1 MKKNIINYTIACLA
15 IMAINILTGMIAV
28 LPWWSFVVPVLL
40 SGMALPFLRWNV
52 PSFTVGFLSG
62 FIVWLVANAIFDMA
76 YHGMLAK
83 IGLLL
88 SVQKIVVLLAAGLI
102 GGLLNGLALYTG
114 KSILT
119 ASTIANSEII

>member
-1 MKKNIINYTIACLA
+1 MKKNIINYTIACFVV
-15 IMAINILTGMIAV
+15 IAINILTGVVAV

-40 SGMALPFLRWNV
+40 SGMALPYLRWNV
-52 PSFTVGFLSG
+52 SSFPVGFLSG
-62 FIVWLVANAIFDMA
+62 FLVWLLANAFFDMA

-119 ASTIANSEII
+119 AKTTTNSEIL

>member
-1 MKKNIINYTIACLA
+1 MKKNIINYTKACFA
-15 IMAINILTGMIAV
+15 IMTINILTGMVTV
-28 LPWWSFVVPVLL
+28 LPWWSFVIPVLL

-52 PSFTVGFLSG
+52 SSFPAGFLSG
-62 FIVWLVANAIFDMA
+62 FIVWVVANASFDLA
-76 YHGMLAK
+76 YNGMLAK

-119 ASTIANSEII
+119 ATTTNSEII